1 MPCSIELLSTR
12 ENKARKSRICLRG
25 EKRKKKFARMY
36 KEIYYFLKISSRNW
50 NSAPVFFHG
59 ISFFT
64 LPLLP
69 LFYYSLFYE
78 SLHKKMH
85 LAQNVDSTFA
95 KHRWKFSGYTHRR
108 FPFPQVFGHCPKGF
122 GRRHIELIRR
132 LPRNRKVYLPRYL
145 VVTWPVPS
153 FALNTGI
160 LLTKSRP
167 TFKYPKL
174 PR

>member
-1 MPCSIELLSTR
+1 MKIKPVKVEFVFA
-12 ENKARKSRICLRG
+12 ARRGKRIRILHACTKKS
-25 EKRKKKFARMY
+25 A
-36 KEIYYFLKISSRNW
+36 YFLKISSRN
-50 NSAPVFFHG
+50 SGPVFFHG